1 MAAHSKVWV
10 NNVNVE
16 VDLSNK
22 ELLFGVVRGIM
33 VAENGLSR
41 NGRAGTD
48 SVDDDAVFEGIS
60 LAFDRT

>member
-1 MAAHSKVWV
+1 VAAHSKVWV

-48 SVDDDAVFEGIS
+48 SVDDDTVF
-60 LAFDRT
+60 